1 LQQRVCLTCHLTA
14 ILVKALKNGAELNIN
29 ELLQSK
35 AGICMLT
42 RFLVIPHEVQ
52 KLQKNIVLQKTI
64 SELGPSS
71 RMVLKLLI
79 WHFTHYG

>member
-1 LQQRVCLTCHLTA
+1 M
-14 ILVKALKNGAELNIN
+14 NIN

-52 KLQKNIVLQKTI
+52 KLRKNIVLEKAI

-79 WHFTHYG
+79 WHFTHCG